1 MPSAPVAAGTVVQTN
16 IPQRLDRLPW
26 SAWHLRVVLALG
38 VTWTLDGL
46 EASLVTNLGPILEER
61 STLGL
66 TATQVGVTNAVY
78 LVGQVV
84 GALAFGRLTDL
95 WGRKRLFLVT
105 LAIYLGA
112 TGLSG
117 LAPGLGVFCV
127 FRFFAGTGIGG
138 EYAAI
143 NSAIDEL
150 IPARLRGRVDLAVN
164 GSYWIGV
171 VLGACV
177 TQLLLDPRVVPQ
189 AWGWRLAFLL
199 GSVLGLGILFVR
211 RHMPESPRWLLMH
224 GRIEESEASLR
235 TIETAVAQSHGELP
249 EAPPRAP
256 LRVTG
261 AVGILYTARVLLKRL
276 RRRTVLGLALM
287 VAQTLFYNAVFF
299 SLALVLTRFY
309 GVPVDHAGRY
319 VIPFAVGNFFGPVLL
334 GHFFDVVGRRV
345 MIASTYVLSGA
356 LLVASGY
363 AFQQGWLDATTQTV
377 SWCVVFFFASAAA
390 SSAYL
395 TVSELFPVE
404 IRGMAIALF
413 YATATLVGAS
423 SPALLGAL
431 IESGSRPAV
440 FHGYVVGAAAMIA
453 AGIVAAFLGV
463 PAEGKSLE
471 QLQPTEAGE
480 LPPAEAGE

>member
-1 MPSAPVAAGTVVQTN
+1 MPVAAGTVVETN
-16 IPQRLDRLPW
+16 VPQRLDRLPW
-26 SAWHLRVVLALG
+26 SAWHLRVVVALG

-46 EASLVTNLGPILEER
+46 EASLVTNLGPILQER
-61 STLGL
+61 TTLGL

-117 LAPGLGVFCV
+117 LAPGLAVFCV
-127 FRFFAGTGIGG
+127 FRFLAGTGIGG

-143 NSAIDEL
+143 NSAVDEL

-177 TQLLLDPRVVPQ
+177 TQVLLDPRVVSQ

-224 GRIEESEASLR
+224 GRIDESEASLR
-235 TIETAVAQSHGELP
+235 GIEAEVARSHGGELP
-249 EAPPRAP
+249 APPPPAP

-261 AVGILYTARVLLKRL
+261 AVGIVYTARVLLKRL
-276 RRRTVLGLALM
+276 RRRTALGLALM
-287 VAQTLFYNAVFF
+287 IAQTLFYNAVFF

-334 GHFFDVVGRRV
+334 GHAFDVVGRRV
-345 MIASTYVLSGA
+345 MIASTYVLSGV

-363 AFQQGWLDATTQTV
+363 AFQQGWLDATTQTIF
-377 SWCVVFFFASAAA
+377 WCVVFFFASAAA

-404 IRGMAIALF
+404 IRGMSIALF
-413 YATATLVGAS
+413 YATSTLVGAS

-431 IESGSRPAV
+431 IESGSRSAV
-440 FHGYVVGAAAMIA
+440 FHGYVVGAVAMIA
-453 AGIVAAFLGV
+453 AGVVAAFLGV

-471 QLQPTEAGE
+471 QLQDRE
-480 LPPAEAGE
+480 